1 MHTATHNKEYS
12 PGRQFV
18 STVTIASTG
27 KGRKRGERLNKKKSL
42 QLKIKQIREVY
53 AELKTYMHQKQH
65 LVYAEEVNRRKRIN
79 DF

>member
-1 MHTATHNKEYS
+1 MVSSSSKSQVRVQKAAESHTECSRLFFFSQRDNMHTATHNKEYS

-42 QLKIKQIREVY
+42 QLKIK
-53 AELKTYMHQKQH
+53 
-65 LVYAEEVNRRKRIN
+65 
-79 DF
+79 